1 MTDTSTSPRAIA
13 SATRSARRV
22 AAALLVAAA
31 VLFGVGVAAEH
42 DSHAGITETNPGA
55 ETQAREATKQTEQN
69 HTEEAETVE
78 PRHETVE
85 NRQILGIDAESP
97 AAVAL
102 AGVVSVVLAA
112 GLWATGRRGIA
123 WAVVA
128 FGIVFAL
135 FDAIEVTHQ
144 IDESRS
150 GLALLAAVIASGH
163 VAAAGAAGWAT
174 AREH

>member
-1 MTDTSTSPRAIA
+1 VTDTSTSPRAIP
-13 SATRSARRV
+13 SATRSARRI
-22 AAALLVAAA
+22 AAVLLVAAA

-42 DSHAGITETNPGA
+42 DSHAGIETNPGA
-55 ETQAREATKQTEQN
+55 ETQAREATKETEQN

-85 NRQILGIDAESP
+85 NRQILGVDAETP

-102 AGVVSVVLAA
+102 AGIVSVVLAA

-150 GLALLAAVIASGH
+150 GLALLVAVIASGH
-163 VAAAGAAGWAT
+163 VAAAGAAGWST